1 MTLVIIT
8 MHHLLMPGYSCAN
21 SIVFS
26 VITCLHFIV
35 SGLLKDLQTAELQLR
50 EPIVKLVLDKVSS
63 GASFIGSSMYGGFA
77 YVYPYNHKK
86 LSVALDICKLYEFH
100 INLMV
105 SLFILIINFM
115 SIGLAEGSN
124 SQASNRDFQNFTVE
138 RLRALLKSK
147 GLSPKGKKVSFNTI

>member
-1 MTLVIIT
+1 MFTSIT
-8 MHHLLMPGYSCAN
+8 IKN
-21 SIVFS
+21 
-26 VITCLHFIV
+26 TV
-35 SGLLKDLQTAELQLR
+35 S
-50 EPIVKLVLDKVSS
+50 
-63 GASFIGSSMYGGFA
+63 
-77 YVYPYNHKK
+77 
-86 LSVALDICKLYEFH
+86 LDIGKLYEVH

-147 GLSPKGKKVSFNTI
+147 GLSTKGKKVSFNTI